1 MNRKTEATSILNIT
15 IHWKYNHMTWQYK
28 ENVRGASI
36 QELMHGFNPNSNLIL
51 FWLALDIVRCKTTRS
66 HSPSSFYVC
75 GLPTSKA
82 NRKEAYGSTVCSGK
96 GVHPSVQ
103 LSPGPALSVPF
114 WKYVSEKSCFP
125 GCLHIKFWTPETF
138 FKGLCPHQQPIQRT
152 TLLLWSHA
160 RKFLFFSWCNV
171 KLDHAT
177 LLRKTLQKS
186 PFTGYHFHVSWTMS
200 QVRDLNLK
208 WTVVRYIFS
217 AIIYDF
223 PEPRHCTQS
232 ARVLHTAIICRVK
245 ISTRPQARPDSL
257 PSVICVSMRKFC
269 RCICFELHKYI
280 QKKYLIAEKV
290 MHSIFS
296 QLEKWLNLFSWI
308 NALGIKIKR
317 TTPKQYLKNFCQHQG
332 RRSIEIL
339 LYVTH
344 TFIDCCLPCDRG
356 TPKSI
361 PNGLM
366 TLYYFNTSWSASR
379 LMFSFEFLY
388 V

>member
-1 MNRKTEATSILNIT
+1 MNKKTESTSILNIT

-36 QELMHGFNPNSNLIL
+36 QELMHAFNPNSNLIL

-280 QKKYLIAEKV
+280 QKKVSYSRKSYAFHILTAWK
-290 MHSIFS
+290 MAK
-296 QLEKWLNLFSWI
+296 L
-308 NALGIKIKR
+308 
-317 TTPKQYLKNFCQHQG
+317 
-332 RRSIEIL
+332 IL
-339 LYVTH
+339 LNKCSGDKNQKNNSKAI
-344 TFIDCCLPCDRG
+344 FE
-356 TPKSI
+356 
-361 PNGLM
+361 
-366 TLYYFNTSWSASR
+366 
-379 LMFSFEFLY
+379 EFLPASGKKEHRNSLVCNTY
-388 V
+388 IHRLLLTLRQGNTEEHSKWSDDSILF